1 MSATTKELP
10 AYLDELGV
18 KVIIKAAEHPKSA
31 PEWALKWANAYRVAV
46 IYEGKRASFFFYQ
59 GKGAKWDLTAADIIH
74 DLARNYDSSC
84 YTLKE
89 FGDEF
94 GWDSNTAATYRAVKR
109 QAERFKRLFPDE
121 LTRQTIAE
129 MEY

>member
-1 MSATTKELP
+1 MTSELP
-10 AYLDELGV
+10 NYLESLGV

-31 PEWALKWANAYRVAV
+31 PEWALKWSNAYRVAV
-46 IYEGKRASFFFYQ
+46 IYKGNRAGFFFYQ
-59 GKGAKWDLTAADIIH
+59 GKGAKLDLTPADIIH
-74 DLARNYDSSC
+74 DLARNYDTSC

-109 QAERFKRLFPDE
+109 QAARFKRLFPDE
-121 LTRQTIAE
+121 QTRQTIAE